1 MGIAEARKW
10 ENKTVMDITGNIII
24 EIIKGDDE
32 LYQKAKILTR
42 KILSRRKVVTL

>member
-10 ENKTVMDITGNIII
+10 ENKTVMDIII

-42 KILSRRKVVTL
+42 KILPRRKVVTL